1 MKLLEKI
8 LEINDI
14 CKSAIQEVDKSD
26 INSFGITYCDVS
38 IRRDMNDIYYL
49 YCRYHMWGSKKFVN
63 QYGHYTGTFDSYY
76 IKIDLNETN
85 IKSRII
91 DYFINKEY
99 KPKHE

>member
-91 DYFINKEY
+91 DYFCPCKR
-99 KPKHE
+99 